1 MIDDQDASATSNSL
15 SALGV
20 LLRKLWAPFGTI
32 CLLVRHYKN
41 KIYVLDHD
49 ALGSFNTD
57 FDSLLFASIY
67 RVTPRRRS
75 DLTVVIFPK
84 EVANETCRELFL
96 RKMVKCDD
104 IIVLDA
110 RVSETVHFAERVLRR
125 LVRSGG
131 KLPRFGL
138 RLSARVDGGSFE
150 FAPNFVDPRPL
161 IRFTSEEQD
170 VGWLLFEALGIP
182 RGSRFICFNVR
193 DSAYASKRFPT
204 DSEKNASHDYRNPPI
219 DSYVPTVE
227 FLLECGYYVVHMGKV
242 VIHPFPIE
250 HPQFIPYA
258 GSSLRSD
265 FLDVFLYSHSVLAIQ
280 GSGSGIDTL
289 ASIFNKPLSTTDG
302 VPLWPYLHG
311 PNNTGLRVLVP
322 ALLEDLAD
330 GRILSAGE
338 MAATG
343 FLQNQDYKS
352 AGIRIIPNTPE
363 EILAATQFAL
373 HAMSPNKLNN
383 QPSSKWNE

>member
-1 MIDDQDASATSNSL
+1 
-15 SALGV
+15 
-20 LLRKLWAPFGTI
+20 
-32 CLLVRHYKN
+32 
-41 KIYVLDHD
+41 
-49 ALGSFNTD
+49 
-57 FDSLLFASIY
+57 
-67 RVTPRRRS
+67 
-75 DLTVVIFPK
+75 
-84 EVANETCRELFL
+84 
-96 RKMVKCDD
+96 
-104 IIVLDA
+104 
-110 RVSETVHFAERVLRR
+110 
-125 LVRSGG
+125 
-131 KLPRFGL
+131 
-138 RLSARVDGGSFE
+138 
-150 FAPNFVDPRPL
+150 
-161 IRFTSEEQD
+161 
-170 VGWLLFEALGIP
+170 
-182 RGSRFICFNVR
+182 
-193 DSAYASKRFPT
+193 
-204 DSEKNASHDYRNPPI
+204 
-219 DSYVPTVE
+219 
-227 FLLECGYYVVHMGKV
+227 MGKV

-265 FLDVFLYSHSVLAIQ
+265 FLDVFLYSHCVLAIQ

-338 MAATG
+338 MATTG

-383 QPSSKWNE
+383 QPSSKWNEKFWQQYCDSLRDHGWDDPPHVRACGRSLFIPEVFLEAHSSELFTENYQ

>member
-1 MIDDQDASATSNSL
+1 MFSPA
-15 SALGV
+15 
-20 LLRKLWAPFGTI
+20 
-32 CLLVRHYKN
+32 
-41 KIYVLDHD
+41 
-49 ALGSFNTD
+49 
-57 FDSLLFASIY
+57 
-67 RVTPRRRS
+67 PRRRS

-84 EVANETCRELFL
+84 QVANETCRVLFL
-96 RKMVKCDD
+96 REMLRCRD
-104 IIVLDA
+104 IVVLDA

-131 KLPRFGL
+131 KLPWFGL
-138 RLSARVDGGSFE
+138 RLSDRAYLGSFE

-161 IRFTSEEQD
+161 IGFTKEEQD
-170 VGWLLFEALGIP
+170 AGLLLFEELGIP

-193 DSAYASKRFPT
+193 DSAYTSERYPT
-204 DSEKNASHDYRNPPI
+204 DPEKNASHDYRNPPI
-219 DSYVPTVE
+219 DSYVPSVK

-265 FLDVFLYSHSVLAIQ
+265 FLDVFLYSQCVLAIQ

-289 ASIFNKPLSTTDG
+289 ASIFNKPLCTADV
-302 VPLWPYLHG
+302 VPLWHHLYTPC
-311 PNNTGLRVLVP
+311 NTGLRVVVP
-322 ALLEDLAD
+322 ALLED
-330 GRILSAGE
+330 IAGNRVLTASE
-338 MAATG
+338 TATMRYS
-343 FLQNQDYKS
+343 QSQDYKS

-383 QPSSKWNE
+383 QPSSKWNEKFWQQYCASMSQHGFDEPPNVRACGRSLFIPEVFLEAHSSELFAENYQ